1 MAAEE
6 ADTLESWLNKAT
18 NPLNSEE
25 KWEYI
30 KGFCDQVNLE
40 LEGPQIATR
49 LLGHK
54 IQSPQEKEALYALT
68 VLEACMNDCGKRFQN
83 EAGKY
88 RFLNDL
94 IKVLSP
100 KYLGTWSSETVKA
113 RIIEMMYSWTLW
125 LPSEIKIRDAYQM
138 LKKQGVIKKDPKLP
152 NVKPFPPPSP
162 RMKSSLFDDEE
173 KSKLLARLL
182 KSNNPEDL
190 QAANR
195 LIKNIIKEDQEKTEK
210 ITKRIHAIEEVQNN
224 TKLLNEMLN
233 LYQRDSLPKDQI
245 EILKGL
251 YQRCEKLRP
260 TLFRLASDTT
270 DNDEA
275 LVEILQAND
284 SLTLVVNLYKK
295 IVEGHEEDKAASKE
309 SASTADTMLA
319 DLTDLESDLTSSG
332 TVSNLDSKK
341 QLPSWLDEELMSL
354 GLNDPPMM
362 QQVQRSVNRN
372 TSEEVIPSET
382 IPNSTTNGSRGL
394 AGLDL
399 LGKVA
404 MEQSLGPHMSTI
416 RWDQPQV
423 KPTLNEL
430 QNQSLTHQ
438 LAAAKDS
445 SSPATSAQLTTT
457 LLPQWTMPFSGA
469 AEFCQD
475 SASQPLCTVSV
486 SPTPQIPSPARCQEA
501 DKEDLSL
508 KNVFVP
514 LENIKTS
521 SVPPVT
527 VFDKD
532 GFRVLFHFAK
542 ALPVGRPDLLV
553 VVITLLNS
561 APTPIKNI
569 TFQAAVPKVMKVKLQ
584 PASGTE
590 LPAFNPVLSPPVISQ
605 VMLLANPKKERVRL
619 RYKLFYTLA
628 EQIFTE
634 IGEVTE
640 FPAVETWGNL

>member
-6 ADTLESWLNKAT
+6 GETLESWLNKAT

-54 IQSPQEKEALYALT
+54 IQSPQEREALYALT
-68 VLEACMNDCGKRFQN
+68 VLETCMNNCGKRFQN

-100 KYLGTWSSETVKA
+100 KYLGTWSSEKVKA
-113 RIIEMMYSWTLW
+113 KIIEMLYSWTLW

-162 RMKSSLFDDEE
+162 RMESSLFDDEE

-195 LIKNIIKEDQEKTEK
+195 LIKNVIKEDQEKTEK

-224 TKLLNEMLN
+224 TKLLNEMLS
-233 LYQRDSLPKDQI
+233 LYQGDRLPKDQM

-260 TLFRLASDTT
+260 TLFRLASDTI

-295 IVEGHEEDKAASKE
+295 IVEGREEDKIPSKE
-309 SASTADTMLA
+309 SAST
-319 DLTDLESDLTSSG
+319 
-332 TVSNLDSKK
+332 
-341 QLPSWLDEELMSL
+341 
-354 GLNDPPMM
+354 GLNDPPLI
-362 QQVQRSVNRN
+362 QQVQGSMNRN
-372 TSEEVIPSET
+372 TSEEVTTSET
-382 IPNSTTNGSRGL
+382 VPNPTTNGSRGL

-399 LGKVA
+399 LGKTV
-404 MEQSLGPHMSTI
+404 MEQSLGSRVSTI

-430 QNQSLTHQ
+430 QNQSLTQQ

-445 SSPATSAQLTTT
+445 SSPATSAQFTTT
-457 LLPQWTMPFSGA
+457 GLLPQWTMPSSGT
-469 AEFCQD
+469 AELCQD
-475 SASQPLCTVSV
+475 SPSQPLCTVSG
-486 SPTPQIPSPARCQEA
+486 SPTPQIPSPARPQEA
-501 DKEDLSL
+501 GSDELSL

-521 SVPPVT
+521 SVPPIT
-527 VFDKD
+527 VFDRD

-590 LPAFNPVLSPPVISQ
+590 LPAFNPILSPPVISQ
-605 VMLLANPKKERVRL
+605 VMLLANPQKERVRL
-619 RYKLFYTLA
+619 RYKLLYTLA
-628 EQIFTE
+628 EQLFTKV
-634 IGEVTE
+634 GEVTE
-640 FPAVETWGNL
+640 FPAVEIWGNL

>member
-6 ADTLESWLNKAT
+6 EGETLESWLNKAT
-18 NPLNSEE
+18 NPLNTEE

-68 VLEACMNDCGKRFQN
+68 VLDICMNNCGKRFQN

-100 KYLGTWSSETVKA
+100 KYLGVWSSEQVKTK
-113 RIIEMMYSWTLW
+113 IIEMLYSWTLW
-125 LPSEIKIRDAYQM
+125 LPSEVKIRDAYQM

-152 NVKPFPPPSP
+152 EDKLFPPPSP
-162 RMKSSLFDDEE
+162 RMKSSLFDDDE
-173 KSKLLARLL
+173 KSKLLARLI

-195 LIKNIIKEDQEKTEK
+195 LIKNVIKEDQEKSEK
-210 ITKRIHAIEEVQNN
+210 ISKRIHTIEEVHNN
-224 TKLLNEMLN
+224 TKLLSEMLS
-233 LYQRDSLPKDQI
+233 LYQRDSLPEDQI

-260 TLFRLASDTT
+260 TLFRLASDTV

-284 SLTLVVNLYKK
+284 SLTLMVNSYKK
-295 IVEGHEEDKAASKE
+295 IVEGHEEERVASTEAASK
-309 SASTADTMLA
+309 ADPVLA
-319 DLTDLESDLTSSG
+319 DLTELELDLRNPG
-332 TVSNLDSKK
+332 TFLNPDPGKL
-341 QLPSWLDEELMSL
+341 LPSWLDEELMSL
-354 GLNDPPMM
+354 DLNDPPLM
-362 QQVQRSVNRN
+362 QQAQGSISWNSFEEA
-372 TSEEVIPSET
+372 TSTVT
-382 IPNSTTNGSRGL
+382 IPNSTTNGSGGL

-399 LGKVA
+399 LGKTLMA
-404 MEQSLGPHMSTI
+404 ESLGPRAQAF

-423 KPTLNEL
+423 KPTLKEL
-430 QNQSLTHQ
+430 QSQALMHQ
-438 LAAAKDS
+438 LPAAMDPNA
-445 SSPATSAQLTTT
+445 PVVSAQLTAPA
-457 LLPQWTMPFSGA
+457 LLPQWTIPPG
-469 AEFCQD
+469 FCQD
-475 SASQPLCTVSV
+475 SPSQTLHTMPV
-486 SPTPQIPSPARCQEA
+486 SPQKPSPASPQQVGT
-501 DKEDLSL
+501 DDISL

-514 LENIKTS
+514 LQSIKTS

-527 VFDKD
+527 AFDRD
-532 GFRVLFHFAK
+532 GFRVLFNFAK
-542 ALPVGRPDLLV
+542 APPLGRPDLLV
-553 VVITLLNS
+553 VVITLLSS
-561 APTPIKNI
+561 APTPIKSI

-590 LPAFNPVLSPPVISQ
+590 LPAFNPILPPPVISQ
-605 VMLLANPKKERVRL
+605 VMLLANPQKEKVRL
-619 RYKLFYTLA
+619 RFKLLYTLA
-628 EQIFTE
+628 ERPFTE
-634 IGEVTE
+634 VGEVTE
-640 FPAVETWGNL
+640 FPATETWGSL